1 MVRWLRRR
9 IHETQTGPPEAGA
22 CDAPR
27 DSLHVVLHHPG
38 AIAVQLGVAMLDRLA
53 GEADAQHECG
63 YEEAVLRGSAAL
75 VPPVSACCASLGG
88 AKAALDAVDE
98 VRNTLLLLSQCS

>member
-9 IHETQTGPPEAGA
+9 IHETELPEAGA

-38 AIAVQLGVAMLDRLA
+38 AIAVQLGVAMLDR
-53 GEADAQHECG
+53 Q
-63 YEEAVLRGSAAL
+63 
-75 VPPVSACCASLGG
+75 
-88 AKAALDAVDE
+88 
-98 VRNTLLLLSQCS
+98 

>member
-38 AIAVQLGVAMLDRLA
+38 AIAVQLGVAMLDRLGSSPHVSDQSA
-53 GEADAQHECG
+53 G
-63 YEEAVLRGSAAL
+63 
-75 VPPVSACCASLGG
+75 
-88 AKAALDAVDE
+88 KA
-98 VRNTLLLLSQCS
+98 

>member
-1 MVRWLRRR
+1 MTDL
-9 IHETQTGPPEAGA
+9 
-22 CDAPR
+22 
-27 DSLHVVLHHPG
+27 SPG
-38 AIAVQLGVAMLDRLA
+38 CRYLAMLDRLA

-88 AKAALDAVDE
+88 AKAALDAVDK
-98 VRNTLLLLSQCS
+98 VRNALLLLRLPQCSPNDSIKRQTPD